1 LHIAGLLK
9 QFVNFLVVQFVK
21 VDQEEPQKLVE
32 VDREELRKLVEVVVA
47 AEGLLNIMIILK
59 NS

>member
-1 LHIAGLLK
+1 
-9 QFVNFLVVQFVK
+9 VK

-32 VDREELRKLVEVVVA
+32 VDREELQKLVEVVV